1 MQEINAN
8 NTEISERISQIIDY
22 LGLNVNS
29 FAKKLGYERSQVI
42 YDIIKGKA
50 KPSYDFFNRF
60 LNTEYSDIVLLEW
73 LITGKGDMLKAVIT
87 KFNHKS
93 DDGKTSERVPL
104 FNIEAVA
111 GIVAIFEDMH
121 KQEPIDY
128 IEIPNLPQCDGAVYV
143 TGDSMYPLLKSGDII
158 AYKVLNQI
166 ANIFWGEMYLLSI
179 LMDGDS
185 FITVKY
191 VQRTNKDGWVKL
203 VSQNQHHQEKEIPF
217 DSIKFA
223 ALVKASIRINS
234 MG

>member
-1 MQEINAN
+1 MQNISPIKQRILQYVDSLGISKRDFYAKTGISRGTLESNTGITEDTVAKFIAIYENIN
-8 NTEISERISQIIDY
+8 
-22 LGLNVNS
+22 
-29 FAKKLGYERSQVI
+29 
-42 YDIIKGKA
+42 
-50 KPSYDFFNRF
+50 
-60 LNTEYSDIVLLEW
+60 LEW
-73 LITGKGDMLKAVIT
+73 LFAGRGEMFKIESEIEVK
-87 KFNHKS
+87 KFSHKS
-93 DDGKTSERVPL
+93 DDGRISERVPL

-111 GIVAIFEDMH
+111 GIVAIFEDLH

>member
-1 MQEINAN
+1 MDRVYLF
-8 NTEISERISQIIDY
+8 ISSQNITVSEFSKKIEVSNGY
-22 LGLNVNS
+22 
-29 FAKKLGYERSQVI
+29 FAKQKANEASIGSNILEKIVSVFPQV
-42 YDIIKGKA
+42 
-50 KPSYDFFNRF
+50 N
-60 LNTEYSDIVLLEW
+60 LNW
-73 LITGKGDMLKAVIT
+73 LITGKGDMLNTIIT
-87 KFNHKS
+87 TFNHKS

-143 TGDSMYPLLKSGDII
+143 TGDSMYPLLKSVDII